1 MGNTT
6 CLPWLGMA
14 RIGLREDRTSDIEGL
29 SLRIPRRKRRF
40 HEKSYYSLGN
50 KRQLSDFCR
59 FFGLSWETSTLKNYH
74 PEDSK
79 HYLQNFLRKDP
90 GGLGNPGGP
99 REPQETVRN
108 GAKQFVELI
117 QSRC

>member
-40 HEKSYYSLGN
+40 HEKSYYSLGKN
-50 KRQLSDFCR
+50 VNFLIFADFSDFLGR
-59 FFGLSWETSTLKNYH
+59 LRPSNTITQKARGTL
-74 PEDSK
+74 
-79 HYLQNFLRKDP
+79 
-90 GGLGNPGGP
+90 
-99 REPQETVRN
+99 
-108 GAKQFVELI
+108 GAE
-117 QSRC
+117 